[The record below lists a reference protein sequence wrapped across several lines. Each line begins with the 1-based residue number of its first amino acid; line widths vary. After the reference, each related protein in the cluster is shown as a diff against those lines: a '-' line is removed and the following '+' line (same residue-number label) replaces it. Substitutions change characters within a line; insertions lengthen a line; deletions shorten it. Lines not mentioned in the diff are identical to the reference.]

1 MVVYKDVS
9 QLIEAFKSG
18 EIDRFSIYVEGLG
31 GFFVSRSKDGFL
43 FGCTHE
49 KMREGK
55 DDHSTVLWDE
65 HGELKGFHRKVSDDQ
80 TDVYMKY
87 DINYVLLPN
96 GIKKLLQDMSRNNE
110 TPFPAKVMQM
120 LFYQSFKSVFER
132 TWDENVR
139 VLKDSEARKRGL
151 KTPCFHVKPKGV
163 ERMFF
168 QLLRQ
173 SLIAQNRILGR
184 IHAKPTDRFR
194 ERRLVGS
201 IVTKY
206 RKKKKH

>member
-1 MVVYKDVS
+1 MVVHKDAS
-9 QLIEAFKSG
+9 QLINAFKNG

-43 FGCTHE
+43 FGCVDE

-65 HGELKGFHRKVSDDQ
+65 HGELKGFHRKISDDE

-96 GIKKLLQDMSRNNE
+96 GTKKLLQDISRNGE
-110 TPFPAKVMQM
+110 TPFFAKVVQM
-120 LFYQSFKSVFER
+120 LFYRTFKLVFER

-139 VLKDSEARKRGL
+139 VLQGSEARKRGL
-151 KTPCFHVKPKGV
+151 KTPCFHVKPRNVDK
-163 ERMFF
+163 MFF
-168 QLLRQ
+168 QLVRQ
-173 SLIAQNRILGR
+173 SLIAQNRLLGR

-194 ERRLVGS
+194 ERHLVGS
-201 IVTKY
+201 IVTKR